1 MNSIRTFVAAEISE
15 EARRKLEQVQTELR
29 RSRSECRWES
39 ISKMHITL
47 KFLGDTSP
55 DLLPRIVAQ
64 LEEIGR
70 HAGSCG
76 LILKGIGAFPAIH
89 RPRVIWAGCEN
100 PDGNLT
106 VIRTELE
113 SALFAEGF
121 ERERNPFHPHITLGR
136 CRDGI
141 APRELIS
148 LLETVTFDPVSF
160 IINHIVLMKST
171 LKPGGSEYSILQSIH
186 LAG

>member
-1 MNSIRTFVAAEISE
+1 MNTIRAFIAAEISE
-15 EARRKLEQVQTELR
+15 EARSKLEQVQAELR
-29 RSRSECRWES
+29 RARSDVRWES
-39 ISKMHITL
+39 TSKMHITL

-55 DLLPRIVAQ
+55 DLLPRIIGQ
-64 LEEIGR
+64 LEDIGR
-70 HAGSCG
+70 HAGTCG

-100 PDGNLT
+100 PDGNLKG
-106 VIRTELE
+106 IRASLE
-113 SALFAEGF
+113 SSLFAEGF

-136 CRDGI
+136 CRDGN

-160 IINHIVLMKST
+160 IINQIVLMKST